1 MDHANRKPLRLTDRI
16 LIGAFVLL
24 ALMLIGIEA
33 SHAAEIVPSVGVTRA
48 VSGDGSIKAF
58 GGVAV
63 RASVLPMIKTEIG
76 VGYRSQ
82 PYFNGDLNV
91 KMVPV
96 TASAWFTGLP
106 MFYVGGGVGLYR
118 TTYDYKAGLGL
129 EDQTSHEF
137 GTHVGGGF
145 GFPLVPGVAS
155 LDLNARY
162 VRLHDKGSPLDA
174 NGFKQSFV
182 STALGVA
189 IKF

>member
-1 MDHANRKPLRLTDRI
+1 MDHANRKTLRLTDRI

-33 SHAAEIVPSVGVTRA
+33 ARAAEIVPSVGLTRGT
-48 VSGDGSIKAF
+48 SGGDVKAF

-76 VGYRSQ
+76 VAYRSE

-91 KMVPV
+91 KMVPI

-106 MFYVGGGVGLYR
+106 MVYVGGGVGLYR
-118 TTYDYKAGLGL
+118 TTYDYKPGLGL

-162 VRLHDKGSPLDA
+162 VRLQDKGNALDA
-174 NGFKQSFV
+174 NGIKQSFV